1 MTFEEKLI
9 KSGVIRQKNLLVPS
23 RKASA
28 APDTGV
34 TILKKSAYFV
44 IKDCADVTHKYLP
57 HLIYSSLD
65 NPINHL
71 KGLFTQ
77 AEIIDFVGRSKEDRW
92 TKQLLNIILT
102 DIGTVQ
108 YRLVT
113 GSSTDGD
120 SAPKTTPVF
129 DYSTVDE
136 EEDVY
141 GDYNDDGLDEDTV
154 VEVEQPKVEINVD
167 DVTAIINK
175 LIEVFDA
182 K

>member
-1 MTFEEKLI
+1 MTFEQKLI
-9 KSGVIRQKNLLVPS
+9 KAGSIRQKNLFAPAK
-23 RKASA
+23 KASS

-34 TILKKSAYFV
+34 KILKKSAYFV
-44 IKDCADVTHKYLP
+44 IKDCADITQKYLP
-57 HLIYSSLD
+57 HLLYSSMET
-65 NPINHL
+65 PISTL
-71 KGLFTQ
+71 KGKFTQ

-108 YRLVT
+108 YKLAT
-113 GSSTDGD
+113 GSTTDSD
-120 SAPKTTPVF
+120 AEPIVETVF
-129 DYSTVDE
+129 DYSEE

-141 GDYNDDGLDEDTV
+141 GDYNNDGLDEPDTV
-154 VEVEQPKVEINVD
+154 IEVEQPEAEINVD
-167 DVTAIINK
+167 DVSAIITK